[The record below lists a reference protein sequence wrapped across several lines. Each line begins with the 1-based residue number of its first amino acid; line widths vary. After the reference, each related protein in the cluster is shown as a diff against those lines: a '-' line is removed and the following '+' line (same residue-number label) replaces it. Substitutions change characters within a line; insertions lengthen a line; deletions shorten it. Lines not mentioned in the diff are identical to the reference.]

1 MKQMVDKIVK
11 QFQGADVI
19 THPDVPLSQATEV
32 YTNVCC
38 FFPTIMRQFIENP
51 PTFESI
57 PPLLQT
63 ITQDLLKDNVCV
75 RL

>member
-1 MKQMVDKIVK
+1 MVDKIVK

-38 FFPTIMRQFIENP
+38 FSLQSCDSSLRI
-51 PTFESI
+51 
-57 PPLLQT
+57 LLRLNRFLLFFKQ
-63 ITQDLLKDNVCV
+63 LLKIFLRIMYVLDYEG
-75 RL
+75 